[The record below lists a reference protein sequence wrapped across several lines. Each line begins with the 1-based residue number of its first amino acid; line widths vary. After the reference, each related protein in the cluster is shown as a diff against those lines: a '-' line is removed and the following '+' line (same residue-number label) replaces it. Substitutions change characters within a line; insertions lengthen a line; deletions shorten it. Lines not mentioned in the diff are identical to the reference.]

1 ACTTQPTPSRTPT
14 AASTD
19 CSPACGGSATRS
31 DHRTTRTARED
42 DLPVSAVDDLHAA
55 LLAAEA
61 QLDEHATAARRGHQV
76 AMELLDRLAAVIES
90 TGGGGGREE
99 SNGIRLA
106 ADRFLSIAA
115 SLHAAR
121 ESIAAYRSRARSHL

>member
-1 ACTTQPTPSRTPT
+1 M
-14 AASTD
+14 
-19 CSPACGGSATRS
+19 
-31 DHRTTRTARED
+31 
-42 DLPVSAVDDLHAA
+42 SAVDDLNAA

-61 QLDEHATAARRGHQV
+61 QLEEHATAARRGHQV

-90 TGGGGGREE
+90 TGGGGGVREE
-99 SNGIRLA
+99 GNGIRLA

-121 ESIAAYRSRARSHL
+121 ESIAAYRSRDRSNL